1 MYVQENYSDCY
12 ICYFAFWQE
21 FWVEIKNKHDKYVTK
36 TKFWLY
42 NAIKLGKELFVKNQL
57 TATFL
62 DSYVIDN
69 IREKRIYKKKFKQF
83 QINAM

>member
-21 FWVEIKNKHDKYVTK
+21 FWVEIKNKHDKYATK

-42 NAIKLGKELFVKNQL
+42 NAIKLGKELFVKKS
-57 TATFL
+57 AYCYMSRFL
-62 DSYVIDN
+62 CN
-69 IREKRIYKKKFKQF
+69 R
-83 QINAM
+83 

>member
-1 MYVQENYSDCY
+1 MYVHENYSDCY

-21 FWVEIKNKHDKYVTK
+21 YWIEIKINMTKYVDK
-36 TKFWLY
+36 TKFKLC

-57 TATFL
+57 TAICL

-69 IREKRIYKKKFKQF
+69 IKEKRI
-83 QINAM
+83 